1 MLDRRGVERFAD
13 GREESLAL
21 VAVVRVRAHLD
32 EFVRGERDVDLV
44 EHGRREAGVADRHDR
59 VERMR
64 ARAKLAPHGRS
75 EGEHRP
81 SVSCRP
87 CPRP

>member
-1 MLDRRGVERFAD
+1 
-13 GREESLAL
+13 
-21 VAVVRVRAHLD
+21 
-32 EFVRGERDVDLV
+32 
-44 EHGRREAGVADRHDR
+44 VADRHDR